1 MSLGPGTRLGPYE
14 VVSAIGAGGMGEV
27 YRARD
32 TRLKRD
38 VAIKIVPESFAA
50 DPERLAR
57 FQREAEVLAS
67 LSHPNIAGIYG
78 LEESDGH
85 RALVMELV
93 EGDTLADRIARGS
106 IPIDEALPIAKQ
118 IAEALEA
125 AHEQGIIHRDLK
137 PANIKVTLDSRV
149 KVLDFG
155 LAKLAEPPTPAGSG
169 TNALSMSPTITS
181 PAIMTGV
188 GVLLGTAAY
197 MSPEQARGRPADKRS
212 DIWAFGCLLFEM
224 LTGRPAFDGQDV
236 AVVLARV
243 LEREPDWSLL
253 PPAVSLTMRRLV
265 RRCVQKDRARRWQ
278 SAGDLRV
285 ELDEA
290 RSEPTEP
297 TTEPTARR
305 ASTRERVLTV
315 IATLAVVTAGGVV
328 WLNRGNPAPSPL
340 ITRFD
345 VATPPTT
352 TATSFAVSP
361 DGRQLAYVA
370 TTEGQSRL
378 WVRPLNETSARA
390 LPGTEGATYPFWAP
404 DGHALAFFA
413 DGKLKRVDL
422 DGGALRVLADAPTA
436 RGGAWSSDDVIVF
449 APDQGFF
456 STGSMLMR
464 VSASGGMP
472 IPVTK
477 LAKKERSHRWPLFLP
492 DGRRFLFFSALADP
506 DVQGVYLGSLDAT
519 QPKRVFA
526 SDASVAFVPPDHF
539 LFVRGD
545 VLMAARFDS
554 DRETIVGEPEPIAQ
568 PVGRDGGTFS
578 DMVSASP
585 DVLAYRAT
593 GGGQRR
599 QLAWVD
605 RTGNVLSTVGS
616 SDDNSMGT
624 AAIDASGHRIAVTRS
639 VLRDT
644 DVWLIDTTRGIPT
657 RFTFDPA
664 IEGVPVWS
672 PDGRRIVFGAW
683 RGGGVTLYEKSA
695 TGAGNERVVAADA
708 GFPLSWSRD
717 GRFVLYSHA
726 DVQTGVDLWAL
737 PMSGERR
744 PFTLVRAALDQR
756 GGEFSP
762 DGRWLAYESNESG
775 RFEVYVQPFPE
786 AGGKWQASSV
796 GGTQVRWKRDGRE
809 LYYVALDGRL
819 MAVSV
824 TASRDGKTLNLGVP
838 VPLFRTRLAV
848 GANVI
853 PGRPEYLVAPDG
865 RFLVNT
871 IVDDS
876 PASPI
881 TVVVNWQQV
890 LKRLVPTK

>member
-1 MSLGPGTRLGPYE
+1 MSPGSGTRLGPYE
-14 VVSAIGAGGMGEV
+14 IVSTLGAGGMGEV

-32 TRLKRD
+32 TRLQRD
-38 VAIKIVPESFAA
+38 VAVKILPRSLTN
-50 DPERLAR
+50 DPDRLAR
-57 FQREAEVLAS
+57 FEREAQVLAS
-67 LSHPNIAGIYG
+67 LNHPNVAAIYHLEHAGDSPAI
-78 LEESDGH
+78 
-85 RALVMELV
+85 VMELV
-93 EGDTLADRIARGS
+93 EGETLADRIARGPL
-106 IPIDEALPIAKQ
+106 PIDDVLSIARQ

-125 AHEQGIIHRDLK
+125 AHERGVIHRDLK
-137 PANIKVTLDSRV
+137 PANIKVTPDGRV

-155 LAKLAEPPTPAGSG
+155 LAKLVEASAHAGSDP
-169 TNALSMSPTITS
+169 NPLSMSPTITS
-181 PAIMTGV
+181 PAMTGV
-188 GVLLGTAAY
+188 GILLGTASY
-197 MSPEQARGRPADKRS
+197 MAPEQAEGNPADKRT
-212 DIWAFGCLLFEM
+212 DIWAFGCVLFEM
-224 LTGRPAFDGQDV
+224 LTGRRAFDGAGV
-236 AVVLARV
+236 AAVLARV

-253 PPAVSLTMRRLV
+253 PGDVSPVV
-265 RRCVQKDRARRWQ
+265 RRVLRRCIQKDRTRRWQ

-290 RSEPTEP
+290 RSEPGEQP
-297 TTEPTARR
+297 IHRTARR
-305 ASTRERVLTV
+305 ASTRERVLTL
-315 IATLAVVTAGGVV
+315 ITALAVVVTGGVV
-328 WLNRGNPAPSPL
+328 WLNRGNAIPAPFV
-340 ITRFD
+340 TRFE

-378 WVRPLNETSARA
+378 WIRPLNETAARA

-404 DGHALAFFA
+404 DGRALAFFA

-456 STGSMLMR
+456 STRSMLMR

-526 SDASVAFVPPDHF
+526 SDASIAFVPPDHF

-585 DVLAYRAT
+585 DVLAYRTT

-599 QLAWVD
+599 QLSWLD

-624 AAIDASGHRIAVTRS
+624 AALDASGNRIAVTRT

-672 PDGRRIVFGAW
+672 PDGRRVVFGAW
-683 RGGGVTLYEKSA
+683 RGGGITLYEKPA
-695 TGAGNERVVAADA
+695 TGIANERMIAADA
-708 GFPLSWSRD
+708 GFPLSWSPD

-726 DVQTGVDLWAL
+726 DMQTGVDLWAL
-737 PMSGERR
+737 NMSGEPR
-744 PFTLVRAALDQR
+744 PFTVVQAAMDQR

-775 RFEVYVQPFPE
+775 RFEVYVQPFP
-786 AGGKWQASSV
+786 GTGDKSQASSV

-819 MAVSV
+819 MTVSV

-853 PGRPEYLVAPDG
+853 PGRPEYVVAPDG

-881 TVVVNWQQV
+881 TVVINWQQI
-890 LKRLVPTK
+890 LKRPVQTK